1 MKMKKTEFL
10 DALSRGLSSLPKRE
24 REERVNFY
32 REMIE
37 DRIEEGIPEEEAVAG
52 VGTVDGIVS
61 QILSERPAVVGEPQ
75 KKSGGRVGLILLLVL
90 VFPVWFPLLLA
101 LFVSIVSALFS
112 FFVTL
117 WAVELSLAAGAIG
130 GVGSFF
136 VLLFTGQFA
145 PAFFTLGAALVS
157 GGLAILL
164 FFGAVAVTKALGRGI
179 AQVVRILFG
188 WMKRKEKNNDQIA

>member
-1 MKMKKTEFL
+1 MKMKKKEFL

-32 REMIE
+32 REMID

-61 QILSERPAVVGEPQ
+61 QILSERPAVVQEPR
-75 KKSGGRVGLILLLVL
+75 KSGGRVGLILLLVL
-90 VFPVWFPLLLA
+90 GFPVWFPLLLA

-112 FFVTL
+112 FLVAL
-117 WAVELSLAAGAIG
+117 WSVELSLAAGAVG

-136 VLLFTGQFA
+136 VLLFTGQVA
-145 PAFFTLGAALVS
+145 SAFFTLGAALVS
-157 GGLAILL
+157 GGLGILL
-164 FFGAVAVTKALGRGI
+164 FFGAIAVTKALGRGV
-179 AQVVRILFG
+179 AQVARTLFG
-188 WMKRKEKNNDQIA
+188 WMKRKEKNNDQVA

>member
-1 MKMKKTEFL
+1 MKKKEFL
-10 DALSRGLSSLPKRE
+10 DALSRGLSPLPKRE
-24 REERVNFY
+24 RDERVNFY
-32 REMIE
+32 REMID

-61 QILSERPAVVGEPQ
+61 QILSERPAVVKEPRR
-75 KKSGGRVGLILLLVL
+75 SGAGGKVGLILLLVL
-90 VFPVWFPLLLA
+90 GFPVWFPILLSV
-101 LFVSIVSALFS
+101 FVTVVSVIFS
-112 FFVTL
+112 LFVTL
-117 WAVELSLAAGAIG
+117 WAVELSFAAGAIG

-136 VLLFTGQFA
+136 VLLFTGQVA

-164 FFGAVAVTKALGRGI
+164 FFGAVAATKALGRGI

-188 WMKRKEKNNDQIA
+188 WMKRKEKNNDQVA

>member
-1 MKMKKTEFL
+1 MKMKKKEFL

-32 REMIE
+32 REMID

-61 QILSERPAVVGEPQ
+61 QILSERPAVVQEPR
-75 KKSGGRVGLILLLVL
+75 KSGGRVGLILLLVL
-90 VFPVWFPLLLA
+90 GFPVWFPLLLA

-112 FFVTL
+112 FLVAL
-117 WAVELSLAAGAIG
+117 WSVELSLAAGAVG

-145 PAFFTLGAALVS
+145 SACFTLGAALVS
-157 GGLAILL
+157 GGLGILL
-164 FFGAVAVTKALGRGI
+164 FFGAIAVTKALGRGV
-179 AQVVRILFG
+179 AQVARTLFG
-188 WMKRKEKNNDQIA
+188 WMKRKEKNYDEVA

>member
-1 MKMKKTEFL
+1 MTMRRFFL
-10 DALSRGLSSLPKRE
+10 LFFFTLLH
-24 REERVNFY
+24 
-32 REMIE
+32 
-37 DRIEEGIPEEEAVAG
+37 PEEEAVAG

-61 QILSERPAVVGEPQ
+61 QILSERPAVVKEPRR
-75 KKSGGRVGLILLLVL
+75 SGAGGKVGLILLLVL
-90 VFPVWFPLLLA
+90 GFPVWFPLLLA

-112 FFVTL
+112 FFVAL
-117 WAVELSLAAGAIG
+117 WSVELSLAAGAVG

-164 FFGAVAVTKALGRGI
+164 FFGAVAATKALGRGI
-179 AQVVRILFG
+179 AQVARTLFG
-188 WMKRKEKNNDQIA
+188 WMKRKEKNNDEVA

>member
-1 MKMKKTEFL
+1 MKMKKKEFL

-32 REMIE
+32 REMID

-61 QILSERPAVVGEPQ
+61 QILSERPAVVKEPR
-75 KKSGGRVGLILLLVL
+75 KSGGRVGLILLLVL
-90 VFPVWFPLLLA
+90 GFPVWFPLLLA

-112 FFVTL
+112 FLVAL
-117 WAVELSLAAGAIG
+117 WSVELSLAAGAVG

-145 PAFFTLGAALVS
+145 SACFTLGAALVS
-157 GGLAILL
+157 GGLGILL
-164 FFGAVAVTKALGRGI
+164 FFGAIAVTKALGRGV
-179 AQVVRILFG
+179 AQVARTLFG
-188 WMKRKEKNNDQIA
+188 WMKRKEKNYDEVA